1 MAINRTSPHGQWSS
15 RTAFILAATGSA
27 VGLGNIW
34 KFPYITGEH
43 GGGAFVLIYIL
54 CVLFIGIPIMLS
66 EVYLGKRGRLNPI
79 ASIRYI
85 SERENR
91 SKHWKIIGLIGILS
105 GILILSYYSVIAGWT
120 MAYASRS
127 AFGVLNNINAVGA
140 ASMFEDFISDPERLL
155 AWHTMFSIIT
165 AIVVSK
171 GVKSGLESAVIRLMP
186 ALLVLLLALVIFSA
200 FEGDFIGGLKFMLYP
215 DFSKVTWEMVLIAMG
230 QAFFSLSLGMGAL
243 MVYGSYLSDDISI
256 PQTCVIV
263 ASLDTL
269 VALLAGLA
277 IFPIVISSGLEMSS
291 GPGLIFQTLTVAFG
305 AMPGGQLFGTLF
317 FILLIFAAWTSAI
330 SLIEPMIIWLIEK
343 YDLTRK
349 QAATFAASLA
359 WFLGIGTIIS
369 FNVGSNIKIFN
380 MTIFELLEY
389 LTTNILL
396 PIGGIMIAIFVS
408 WFIAKDNINSEL
420 KIKSRFLSSIWYF
433 SARVLAPLAV
443 IFITLNALGI
453 NTNIFLYFN

>member
-1 MAINRTSPHGQWSS
+1 MAINRTSSHGEWSS

-34 KFPYITGEH
+34 KFPYITGEN

-54 CVLFIGIPIMLS
+54 CVLFIGIPIMLA

-85 SERENR
+85 AKKESR
-91 SKHWKIIGLIGILS
+91 SKHWQIIGFIGILA
-105 GILILSYYSVIAGWT
+105 GILILSYYSVVAGWT
-120 MAYASRS
+120 MAYATRT
-127 AFGVLNNINAVGA
+127 AFGVINNIDAIGA
-140 ASMFEDFISDPERLL
+140 AAMFSDFISDPERLL
-155 AWHTMFSIIT
+155 AWHTIFCIIT

-171 GVKSGLESAVIRLMP
+171 GVKSGLEGAVVRLMP

-200 FEGDFIGGLKFMLYP
+200 IEGDFSNGIKFMLYP
-215 DFSKVTWEMVLIAMG
+215 DFSKVGWNTVLIAMG

-243 MVYGSYLSDDISI
+243 MVYGSYLSSDISI

-263 ASLDTL
+263 ALLDTL

-277 IFPIVISSGLEMSS
+277 IFPIVISSGLEMSQ

-317 FILLIFAAWTSAI
+317 FILLIFAAWTSSI

-343 YDLTRK
+343 YNMTRIR
-349 QAATFAASLA
+349 AATMAAGTA
-359 WFLGIGTIIS
+359 WLLGIGTIIS
-369 FNVGSNIKIFN
+369 FNIGSEIKLFN
-380 MTIFELLEY
+380 MTIFESLDY
-389 LTTNILL
+389 LTSNILL
-396 PIGGIMIAIFVS
+396 PLGGILITIFVG
-408 WFIAKDNINSEL
+408 WLVAKKNIDSEL
-420 KIKSRFLSSIWYF
+420 KIQSKLLKKIWYF
-433 SARVLAPLAV
+433 SARILAPLAV
-443 IFITLNALGI
+443 ILVMLNALGLNI
-453 NTNIFLYFN
+453 NIFT

>member
-1 MAINRTSPHGQWSS
+1 MAINRTSSHGEWSS

-34 KFPYITGEH
+34 KFPYIAGEN

-54 CVLFIGIPIMLS
+54 CVMFIGIPIMLA

-79 ASIRYI
+79 ASIKYI
-85 SERENR
+85 SEKENR
-91 SKHWKIIGLIGILS
+91 SKNWRVIGLIGILA

-120 MAYASRS
+120 MAYATRA
-127 AFGVLNNINAVGA
+127 AFGVINNIDAVGA
-140 ASMFEDFISDPERLL
+140 TLMFNDFVSDPERLL
-155 AWHTMFSIIT
+155 AWHTIFSIMT

-171 GVKSGLESAVIRLMP
+171 GVKSGLESAVVRLMP

-200 FEGDFIGGLKFMLYP
+200 IEGDFVSGVKFMLYP
-215 DFSKVTWEMVLIAMG
+215 DFSQVTWKTILIAMG

-243 MVYGSYLSDDISI
+243 MVYGSYLSSDISI

-277 IFPIVISSGLEMSS
+277 IFPIVISSGLEMTQ

-317 FILLIFAAWTSAI
+317 FILLIFAAWTSSI
-330 SLIEPMIIWLIEK
+330 SLIEPMIIWMIEK
-343 YDLTRK
+343 YNITRI
-349 QAATFAASLA
+349 QAATISSGLA
-359 WFLGIGTIIS
+359 WLLGIGTIIS
-369 FNVGSNIKIFN
+369 FNIGSEIKIFN
-380 MTIFELLEY
+380 MNIFETLDY
-389 LTTNILL
+389 LTSNILL
-396 PIGGIMIAIFVS
+396 PLGGIMITIYVS
-408 WFIAKDNINSEL
+408 WLISKESINKEL
-420 KIKSRFLSSIWYF
+420 NIKSSILRYIWYF
-433 SARVLAPLAV
+433 SARFIAPIAV
-443 IFITLNALGI
+443 IMVMLNALGFSI
-453 NTNIFLYFN
+453 EGAL

>member
-1 MAINRTSPHGQWSS
+1 MAINRTSSHGEWSS

-34 KFPYITGEH
+34 KFPYITGEN

-54 CVLFIGIPIMLS
+54 CVLFIGIPIMLA

-85 SERENR
+85 ANKENR
-91 SKHWKIIGLIGILS
+91 SKHWQIIGFIGILA
-105 GILILSYYSVIAGWT
+105 GILILSYYSVVAGWT
-120 MAYASRS
+120 MAYATRT
-127 AFGVLNNINAVGA
+127 AFGVINNIDALGA
-140 ASMFEDFISDPERLL
+140 AAMFSDFVSDPERLL
-155 AWHTMFSIIT
+155 AWHTIFCIIT

-171 GVKSGLESAVIRLMP
+171 GVKSGLEGAVVRLMP

-200 FEGDFIGGLKFMLYP
+200 IEGDFSNGIKFMLYP
-215 DFSKVTWEMVLIAMG
+215 DFSKVGWNTVLIAMG

-243 MVYGSYLSDDISI
+243 MVYGSYLSSDISI

-263 ASLDTL
+263 ALLDTM

-277 IFPIVISSGLEMSS
+277 IFPIVISSGLEMNQ

-317 FILLIFAAWTSAI
+317 FILLIFAAWTSSI

-343 YDLTRK
+343 YSMTRIK
-349 QAATFAASLA
+349 AATIASGAAWL
-359 WFLGIGTIIS
+359 LGIGTIIS
-369 FNVGSNIKIFN
+369 FNIGSEIKLFN
-380 MTIFELLEY
+380 MTIFESLDY
-389 LTTNILL
+389 LTSNILL
-396 PIGGIMIAIFVS
+396 PLGGILITIFVG
-408 WFIAKDNINSEL
+408 WLVAKKNIDSEL
-420 KIKSRFLSSIWYF
+420 KIQSKLLKAIWYF
-433 SARVLAPLAV
+433 SARILAPLAV
-443 IFITLNALGI
+443 ILVMLNALGI
-453 NTNIFLYFN
+453 NTNIFT

>member
-1 MAINRTSPHGQWSS
+1 MAINRTSSHGEWSS

-34 KFPYITGEH
+34 KFPYITGEN
-43 GGGAFVLIYIL
+43 GGGAFVFIYIL
-54 CVLFIGIPIMLS
+54 CVLFIGIPIMLA

-79 ASIRYI
+79 ASIKYI

-91 SKHWKIIGLIGILS
+91 SKNWQIIGLIGILS

-120 MAYASRS
+120 MAYATRT
-127 AFGVLNNINAVGA
+127 AFGIINNIDAEGA
-140 ASMFEDFISDPERLL
+140 AAMFENFISDPERLL

-171 GVKSGLESAVIRLMP
+171 GVKSGLESAVVRLMP
-186 ALLVLLLALVIFSA
+186 ALLVLLLALVFFSA
-200 FEGDFIGGLKFMLYP
+200 IEGDFSNGIKFMLYP
-215 DFSKVTWEMVLIAMG
+215 DFSQVTWETVLIAMG

-243 MVYGSYLSDDISI
+243 MVYGSYLSSEISI

-277 IFPIVISSGLEMSS
+277 IFPIVISSGLEMTQ
-291 GPGLIFQTLTVAFG
+291 GPGLIFQTLTIAFG

-317 FILLIFAAWTSAI
+317 FILLIFAAWTSSI

-343 YDLTRK
+343 YNISRIK
-349 QAATFAASLA
+349 ASIISATLA
-359 WFLGIGTIIS
+359 WLIGIGTIIS
-369 FNVGSNIKIFN
+369 FNIGSDIKIFN
-380 MTIFELLEY
+380 MNIFEVLDY
-389 LTTNILL
+389 LTSNILL
-396 PIGGIMIAIFVS
+396 PMGGIMITIYVS
-408 WFIAKDNINSEL
+408 WLISKENIDSEL
-420 KIKSRFLSSIWYF
+420 KIGSTVLRFVWYF
-433 SARVLAPLAV
+433 SARIIAPLAV
-443 IFITLNALGI
+443 IFVMLNALGLNI
-453 NTNIFLYFN
+453 NIFL

>member
-1 MAINRTSPHGQWSS
+1 MAINRTSSHGEWSS

-34 KFPYITGEH
+34 KFPYITGEN

-54 CVLFIGIPIMLS
+54 CVMFIGIPIMLA

-79 ASIRYI
+79 ASIKYI
-85 SERENR
+85 SEKENR
-91 SKHWKIIGLIGILS
+91 SKNWRVIGLIGILA

-120 MAYASRS
+120 MAYATRA
-127 AFGVLNNINAVGA
+127 AFGVINNIDAVGA
-140 ASMFEDFISDPERLL
+140 TLMFNDFVSDPERLL
-155 AWHTMFSIIT
+155 AWHTIFSIMT

-171 GVKSGLESAVIRLMP
+171 GVKSGLESAVVRLMP

-200 FEGDFIGGLKFMLYP
+200 IEGDFVGGVEFMLYP
-215 DFSKVTWEMVLIAMG
+215 DFSQVTWKTILIAMG

-243 MVYGSYLSDDISI
+243 MVYGSYLSSDISI

-277 IFPIVISSGLEMSS
+277 IFPIVISSGLEMTQ

-317 FILLIFAAWTSAI
+317 FILLIFAAWTSSI
-330 SLIEPMIIWLIEK
+330 SLIEPMIIWMIEK
-343 YDLTRK
+343 YNLTRI
-349 QAATFAASLA
+349 QAATISSGLA
-359 WFLGIGTIIS
+359 WLLGIGTIIS
-369 FNVGSNIKIFN
+369 FNVGSEIKIFN
-380 MTIFELLEY
+380 MNIFETLDY
-389 LTTNILL
+389 LTSNILL
-396 PIGGIMIAIFVS
+396 PLGGIMITIYVS
-408 WFIAKDNINSEL
+408 WLISKESINKEL
-420 KIKSRFLSSIWYF
+420 NIKSNILRYIWYF
-433 SARVLAPLAV
+433 SARFIAPIAV
-443 IFITLNALGI
+443 IMVMLNALGFSI
-453 NTNIFLYFN
+453 DGVL

>member
-1 MAINRTSPHGQWSS
+1 MAINRTSSHGEWSS

-34 KFPYITGEH
+34 KFPYITGEN

-79 ASIRYI
+79 ASIKYI

-91 SKHWKIIGLIGILS
+91 SKNWQIIGLLGILA

-120 MAYASRS
+120 MAYATRT
-127 AFGVLNNINAVGA
+127 AFGIINNIDAIGA
-140 ASMFEDFISDPERLL
+140 SSMFDNFVSDPERLL
-155 AWHTMFSIIT
+155 AWHTLFSIIT

-171 GVKSGLESAVIRLMP
+171 GVKSGLESAVVRLMP
-186 ALLVLLLALVIFSA
+186 ALLVLLIALVIFSA
-200 FEGDFIGGLKFMLYP
+200 IEGDFLNGIKFMLYP
-215 DFSKVTWEMVLIAMG
+215 DFSQVTWKTILIAMG

-243 MVYGSYLSDDISI
+243 MVYGSYLSNDISI

-277 IFPIVISSGLEMSS
+277 IFPIVISSGLEMTQ

-317 FILLIFAAWTSAI
+317 FILLMFAAWTSSI

-343 YDLTRK
+343 YNITRI
-349 QAATFAASLA
+349 QAAIFSAGIA
-359 WFLGIGTIIS
+359 WFIGIGTIIS
-369 FNVGSNIKIFN
+369 FNIGAEIKIFN
-380 MTIFELLEY
+380 LNIFELLDY
-389 LTTNILL
+389 LTSNILL
-396 PIGGIMIAIFVS
+396 PLGGIMITIYVS
-408 WFIAKDNINSEL
+408 WLISKENIDSEL
-420 KIKSRFLSSIWYF
+420 KIKSNLLRKIWYF
-433 SARVLAPLAV
+433 SARVIAPLAV
-443 IFITLNALGI
+443 IFVMLNALGI
-453 NTNIFLYFN
+453 DINLFI

>member
-1 MAINRTSPHGQWSS
+1 MAINRTSSHGEWSS

-34 KFPYITGEH
+34 KFPYIAGEN

-54 CVLFIGIPIMLS
+54 CVMLIGIPIMLA

-79 ASIRYI
+79 ASIKYI
-85 SERENR
+85 SEKENR
-91 SKHWKIIGLIGILS
+91 SKNWRIIGLIGILA

-120 MAYASRS
+120 MAYATRA
-127 AFGVLNNINAVGA
+127 AFGVINNIDAVGA
-140 ASMFEDFISDPERLL
+140 TLMFNDFVSDPERLL
-155 AWHTMFSIIT
+155 AWHTIFSIMT

-171 GVKSGLESAVIRLMP
+171 GVKSGLESAVVRLMP

-200 FEGDFIGGLKFMLYP
+200 IEGDFINGIKFMLYP
-215 DFSKVTWEMVLIAMG
+215 DFSQVTWRTILIAMG

-243 MVYGSYLSDDISI
+243 MVYGSYLSNDISI

-277 IFPIVISSGLEMSS
+277 IFPIVISSGLEMTQ

-317 FILLIFAAWTSAI
+317 FILLIFAAWTSSI
-330 SLIEPMIIWLIEK
+330 SLIEPMIIWMIEK
-343 YDLTRK
+343 YNITRIK
-349 QAATFAASLA
+349 AAIISSGLA

-369 FNVGSNIKIFN
+369 FNVGSEIKIFN
-380 MTIFELLEY
+380 MNIFQTLDY
-389 LTTNILL
+389 LTSNILL
-396 PIGGIMIAIFVS
+396 PLGGIMITIYVS
-408 WFIAKDNINSEL
+408 WLISKESINKELNIQSNTL
-420 KIKSRFLSSIWYF
+420 RFLWYF
-433 SARVLAPLAV
+433 SARFIAPIAV
-443 IFITLNALGI
+443 IMVMLNALGF
-453 NTNIFLYFN
+453 NIDGVL

>member
-1 MAINRTSPHGQWSS
+1 MAINRTSSHGEWSS

-34 KFPYITGEH
+34 KFPYITGEN

-91 SKHWKIIGLIGILS
+91 SKNWQIIGLIGILA

-120 MAYASRS
+120 MAYATRT
-127 AFGVLNNINAVGA
+127 AFGVINNIDALGA
-140 ASMFEDFISDPERLL
+140 TKMFNDFVSDPERLL
-155 AWHTMFSIIT
+155 AWHTIFSIIT

-200 FEGDFIGGLKFMLYP
+200 IEGDFMNGMKFMLYP
-215 DFSKVTWEMVLIAMG
+215 DFSQVTWKTILIAMG

-243 MVYGSYLSDDISI
+243 MVYGSYLSSDISI

-277 IFPIVISSGLEMSS
+277 IFPLVISAGLEMTQ
-291 GPGLIFQTLTVAFG
+291 GPGLLFQTLTVAFG

-317 FILLIFAAWTSAI
+317 FILLIFAAWTSSI
-330 SLIEPMIIWLIEK
+330 SLIEPMVIWLIEK
-343 YDLTRK
+343 FNISRI
-349 QAATFAASLA
+349 QAAIISSGTA
-359 WFLGIGTIIS
+359 WLLGIGTIVS
-369 FNVGSNIKIFN
+369 FNIGKEIKIFN
-380 MTIFELLEY
+380 MNIFEMLDY
-389 LTTNILL
+389 LTSNILL
-396 PIGGIMIAIFVS
+396 PMGGIMITIYVS
-408 WFIAKDNINSEL
+408 WLISKESIDSEL
-420 KIKSRFLSSIWYF
+420 NIRSTILRRIWYL
-433 SARVLAPLAV
+433 SARIIAPLAV
-443 IFITLNALGI
+443 IFVMLNALG
-453 NTNIFLYFN
+453 FNLTIL

>member
-1 MAINRTSPHGQWSS
+1 MAINRTSSHGEWSS

-34 KFPYITGEH
+34 KFPYITGEN

-54 CVLFIGIPIMLS
+54 CVMFIGIPIMLA

-79 ASIRYI
+79 ASIKYI
-85 SERENR
+85 SEKENR
-91 SKHWKIIGLIGILS
+91 SKNWRVIGLIGIVA

-120 MAYASRS
+120 MAYATTA
-127 AFGVLNNINAVGA
+127 AFGVINNIDAVGA
-140 ASMFEDFISDPERLL
+140 TLMFNDFVSDPERLL
-155 AWHTMFSIIT
+155 AWHTIFSIMT

-171 GVKSGLESAVIRLMP
+171 GVKSGLESAVVRLMP

-200 FEGDFIGGLKFMLYP
+200 IEGDFVSGVKFMLYP
-215 DFSKVTWEMVLIAMG
+215 DFSQVTWKTILIAMG

-243 MVYGSYLSDDISI
+243 MVYGSYLSSDISI

-277 IFPIVISSGLEMSS
+277 IFPIVISSGLEMTQ

-317 FILLIFAAWTSAI
+317 FILLIFAAWTSSI
-330 SLIEPMIIWLIEK
+330 SLIEPMIIWMIEK
-343 YDLTRK
+343 YNITRI
-349 QAATFAASLA
+349 QAATISSGLA
-359 WFLGIGTIIS
+359 WLLGIGTIIS
-369 FNVGSNIKIFN
+369 FNVGSEIKIFN
-380 MTIFELLEY
+380 MNIFETLDY
-389 LTTNILL
+389 LTSNILL
-396 PIGGIMIAIFVS
+396 PLGGIMITIYVS
-408 WFIAKDNINSEL
+408 WLISKESINKEL
-420 KIKSRFLSSIWYF
+420 NIKSNILRYIWYF
-433 SARVLAPLAV
+433 SARFIAPIAV
-443 IFITLNALGI
+443 IMVMLNALGFSI
-453 NTNIFLYFN
+453 KGAL

>member
-1 MAINRTSPHGQWSS
+1 MAINRTSSHGEWSS

-34 KFPYITGEH
+34 KFPYITGEN

-54 CVLFIGIPIMLS
+54 CVMFIGIPIMLA

-79 ASIRYI
+79 ASIKYI
-85 SERENR
+85 SEKENR
-91 SKHWKIIGLIGILS
+91 SKNWRVIGLIGILA

-120 MAYASRS
+120 MAYATRA
-127 AFGVLNNINAVGA
+127 AFGVINNIDAVGA
-140 ASMFEDFISDPERLL
+140 TLMFNDFVSYPERLL
-155 AWHTMFSIIT
+155 AWHTIFSIMT

-171 GVKSGLESAVIRLMP
+171 GVKSGLESAVVRLMP

-200 FEGDFIGGLKFMLYP
+200 IEGDFVSGVKFMLYP
-215 DFSKVTWEMVLIAMG
+215 DFSQVTWKTILIAMG

-243 MVYGSYLSDDISI
+243 MVYGSYLSSDISI

-277 IFPIVISSGLEMSS
+277 IFPIVISSGLEMTQ

-317 FILLIFAAWTSAI
+317 FILLIFAAWTSSI
-330 SLIEPMIIWLIEK
+330 SLIEPMIIWMIEK
-343 YDLTRK
+343 YNLTRI
-349 QAATFAASLA
+349 QAATISSGLA
-359 WFLGIGTIIS
+359 WLLGIGTIIS
-369 FNVGSNIKIFN
+369 FNVGSEIKIFN
-380 MTIFELLEY
+380 MNIFETLDY
-389 LTTNILL
+389 LTSNILL
-396 PIGGIMIAIFVS
+396 PLGGIMITIYVS
-408 WFIAKDNINSEL
+408 WLISKESINKEL
-420 KIKSRFLSSIWYF
+420 NIKSNILRYIWYF
-433 SARVLAPLAV
+433 SARFIAPIAV
-443 IFITLNALGI
+443 IMVMLNALGFSI
-453 NTNIFLYFN
+453 DGVL

>member
-1 MAINRTSPHGQWSS
+1 MAINRTSSHGEWSS

-34 KFPYITGEH
+34 KFPYITGEN

-54 CVLFIGIPIMLS
+54 CVLFIGIPIMLA

-85 SERENR
+85 ANKENR
-91 SKHWKIIGLIGILS
+91 SKHWQIIGFIGILA
-105 GILILSYYSVIAGWT
+105 GILILSYYSVVAGWT
-120 MAYASRS
+120 MAYATRT
-127 AFGVLNNINAVGA
+127 AFGVINNIDALGA
-140 ASMFEDFISDPERLL
+140 AAMFSDFVSDPERLL
-155 AWHTMFSIIT
+155 AWHTIFCIIT

-171 GVKSGLESAVIRLMP
+171 GVKSGLEGAVVRLMP

-200 FEGDFIGGLKFMLYP
+200 IEGDFSNGIKFMLYP
-215 DFSKVTWEMVLIAMG
+215 DFSKVGWNTVLIAMG

-243 MVYGSYLSDDISI
+243 MVYGSYLSSDISI

-263 ASLDTL
+263 ALLDTL

-277 IFPIVISSGLEMSS
+277 IFPIVISSGLEMNQ

-317 FILLIFAAWTSAI
+317 FILLIFAAWTSSI

-343 YDLTRK
+343 YSMTRIK
-349 QAATFAASLA
+349 AATIASGAAWL
-359 WFLGIGTIIS
+359 LGIGTIIS
-369 FNVGSNIKIFN
+369 FNIGSEIKLFN
-380 MTIFELLEY
+380 MTIFESLDY
-389 LTTNILL
+389 LTSNILL
-396 PIGGIMIAIFVS
+396 PLGGILITIFVG
-408 WFIAKDNINSEL
+408 WLVAKKNIDSEL
-420 KIKSRFLSSIWYF
+420 KIQSKLLKAIWYF
-433 SARVLAPLAV
+433 SARILAPLAV
-443 IFITLNALGI
+443 ILVMLNALGI
-453 NTNIFLYFN
+453 NTNIFT

>member
-1 MAINRTSPHGQWSS
+1 MAINRTSSHGEWSS

-34 KFPYITGEH
+34 KFPYITGEN

-54 CVLFIGIPIMLS
+54 CVLFIGIPIMIS

-79 ASIRYI
+79 ASIKYI
-85 SERENR
+85 CERENR
-91 SKHWKIIGLIGILS
+91 SKYWQVIGLFGILT

-120 MAYASRS
+120 MAYASRT
-127 AFGVLNNINAVGA
+127 AFGILNNIDAVGA
-140 ASMFEDFISDPERLL
+140 TTMFNDFISDPERLL

-171 GVKSGLESAVIRLMP
+171 GVKSGLESAVMRLMP

-200 FEGDFIGGLKFMLYP
+200 FEGDFINGLKFMLYP
-215 DFSKVTWEMVLIAMG
+215 DFSVVTWKTVLIAMG

-243 MVYGSYLSDDISI
+243 MVYGSYLSNDISI

-277 IFPIVISSGLEMSS
+277 IFPIVISSGLEMSQ

-317 FILLIFAAWTSAI
+317 FILLIFAAWTSSI

-343 YDLTRK
+343 YDLTRM
-349 QAATFAASLA
+349 QAAAFSAGLA
-359 WFLGIGTIIS
+359 WLLGIGTIIS
-369 FNVGSNIKIFN
+369 FNIGSDFTIYG
-380 MTIFELLEY
+380 MTIFELLDY
-389 LTTNILL
+389 
-396 PIGGIMIAIFVS
+396 
-408 WFIAKDNINSEL
+408 
-420 KIKSRFLSSIWYF
+420 
-433 SARVLAPLAV
+433 
-443 IFITLNALGI
+443 IT
-453 NTNIFLYFN
+453 

>member
-34 KFPYITGEH
+34 KFPYIAGEN

-91 SKHWKIIGLIGILS
+91 SKYWQFIGLIGILS

-165 AIVVSK
+165 AIIVSR

-200 FEGDFIGGLKFMLYP
+200 FEGDFVNGLKFMLYP
-215 DFSKVTWEMVLIAMG
+215 DFSAVTWETVLIAMG

-243 MVYGSYLSDDISI
+243 MVYGSYLSNDISI

-277 IFPIVISSGLEMSS
+277 IFPIVISSGLEMSQ

-359 WFLGIGTIIS
+359 WLLGIGTIIS

-380 MTIFELLEY
+380 MTIFELLDY

-396 PIGGIMIAIFVS
+396 PMGGIMIAIFVS

-433 SARVLAPLAV
+433 SARILAPLAV
-443 IFITLNALGI
+443 IFVMLNALGF
-453 NTNIFLYFN
+453 NTNIFQYFN

>member
-1 MAINRTSPHGQWSS
+1 MAINRTSSHGEWSS

-34 KFPYITGEH
+34 KFPYITGEN

-91 SKHWKIIGLIGILS
+91 SKNWQIIGLIGILA

-120 MAYASRS
+120 MAYATRT
-127 AFGVLNNINAVGA
+127 AFGVINNIDALGA
-140 ASMFEDFISDPERLL
+140 TKMFNDFVSDPERLL
-155 AWHTMFSIIT
+155 AWHTIFLIIT

-200 FEGDFIGGLKFMLYP
+200 IEGDFMNGMKFMLYP
-215 DFSKVTWEMVLIAMG
+215 DFSQVTWKTILIAMG

-243 MVYGSYLSDDISI
+243 MVYGSYLSSDISI

-277 IFPIVISSGLEMSS
+277 IFPIVISAGLEMTQ
-291 GPGLIFQTLTVAFG
+291 GPGLLFQTLTVAFG

-317 FILLIFAAWTSAI
+317 FILLIFAAWTSSI
-330 SLIEPMIIWLIEK
+330 SLIEPMVIWLIEK
-343 YDLTRK
+343 FNISRI
-349 QAATFAASLA
+349 QAAIISSGTA
-359 WFLGIGTIIS
+359 WLLGIGTIVS
-369 FNVGSNIKIFN
+369 FNIGKEIKIFK
-380 MTIFELLEY
+380 T
-389 LTTNILL
+389 
-396 PIGGIMIAIFVS
+396 
-408 WFIAKDNINSEL
+408 K
-420 KIKSRFLSSIWYF
+420 KR
-433 SARVLAPLAV
+433 AV
-443 IFITLNALGI
+443 
-453 NTNIFLYFN
+453 

>member
-1 MAINRTSPHGQWSS
+1 MAINRTSSHGEWSS

-34 KFPYITGEH
+34 KFPYITGEN

-54 CVLFIGIPIMLS
+54 CVMFIGIPIMLA

-79 ASIRYI
+79 ASIKYI
-85 SERENR
+85 SEKENR
-91 SKHWKIIGLIGILS
+91 SKNWRVIGLIGILA

-120 MAYASRS
+120 MAYATRA
-127 AFGVLNNINAVGA
+127 AFGVINNIDAVGA
-140 ASMFEDFISDPERLL
+140 TLMFNNFVSDPERLL
-155 AWHTMFSIIT
+155 AWHTIFSIMT

-200 FEGDFIGGLKFMLYP
+200 IEGDFVSGVEFMLYP
-215 DFSKVTWEMVLIAMG
+215 DFSQVTWKTILIAMG

-243 MVYGSYLSDDISI
+243 MVYGSYLSSDISI

-277 IFPIVISSGLEMSS
+277 IFPIVISSGLEMTQ

-317 FILLIFAAWTSAI
+317 FILLIFAAWTSSI
-330 SLIEPMIIWLIEK
+330 SLIEPMIIWMIEK
-343 YDLTRK
+343 YNLTRI
-349 QAATFAASLA
+349 QAATISSGLA
-359 WFLGIGTIIS
+359 WLLGIGTIIS
-369 FNVGSNIKIFN
+369 FNVGSEIKIFN
-380 MTIFELLEY
+380 MNIFETLDY
-389 LTTNILL
+389 LTSNILL
-396 PIGGIMIAIFVS
+396 PLGGIMITIYVS
-408 WFIAKDNINSEL
+408 WLISKESINKEL
-420 KIKSRFLSSIWYF
+420 NIKSNILRYIWYF
-433 SARVLAPLAV
+433 SARFIAPIAV
-443 IFITLNALGI
+443 IMVMLNALGFSI
-453 NTNIFLYFN
+453 DGVL

>member
-1 MAINRTSPHGQWSS
+1 MAINRTSSHGEWSS

-34 KFPYITGEH
+34 KFPYITGEN

-54 CVLFIGIPIMLS
+54 CVMFIGIPIMLA

-79 ASIRYI
+79 ASIKYI
-85 SERENR
+85 SEKENR
-91 SKHWKIIGLIGILS
+91 SKNWRVIGLIGILA

-120 MAYASRS
+120 MAYATRA
-127 AFGVLNNINAVGA
+127 AFGVINNIDAVGA
-140 ASMFEDFISDPERLL
+140 TLMFNDFVSDPERLL
-155 AWHTMFSIIT
+155 AWHTIFSIMT

-171 GVKSGLESAVIRLMP
+171 GVKSGLESAVVRLMP

-200 FEGDFIGGLKFMLYP
+200 IEGDFVSGVKFMLYP
-215 DFSKVTWEMVLIAMG
+215 DFSQVTWKTILIAMG

-243 MVYGSYLSDDISI
+243 MVYGSYLSSDISI

-277 IFPIVISSGLEMSS
+277 IFPIVISSGLEMTQ

-317 FILLIFAAWTSAI
+317 FILLIFAAWTSSI
-330 SLIEPMIIWLIEK
+330 SLIEPMIIWMIEK
-343 YDLTRK
+343 YNLTRI
-349 QAATFAASLA
+349 QAATISSGLA
-359 WFLGIGTIIS
+359 WLLGIGTIIS
-369 FNVGSNIKIFN
+369 FNIGSEIKIFN
-380 MTIFELLEY
+380 MNIFETLDY
-389 LTTNILL
+389 LTSNILL
-396 PIGGIMIAIFVS
+396 PLGGIMITIYVS
-408 WFIAKDNINSEL
+408 WLISKESINKEL
-420 KIKSRFLSSIWYF
+420 NIKSNILRYIWYF
-433 SARVLAPLAV
+433 SARFIAPIAV
-443 IFITLNALGI
+443 IMVMLNALGFSI
-453 NTNIFLYFN
+453 DGVL

>member
-1 MAINRTSPHGQWSS
+1 MAINRTSSHGEWSS

-34 KFPYITGEH
+34 KFPYITGEN

-54 CVLFIGIPIMLS
+54 CVMFIGIPIMLA

-79 ASIRYI
+79 ASIKYI
-85 SERENR
+85 SEKENR
-91 SKHWKIIGLIGILS
+91 SKNWRVIGLIGILA

-120 MAYASRS
+120 MAYATRA
-127 AFGVLNNINAVGA
+127 AFGVINNIDAVGA
-140 ASMFEDFISDPERLL
+140 TLMFNDFVSDPERLL
-155 AWHTMFSIIT
+155 AWHTIFSIMT

-200 FEGDFIGGLKFMLYP
+200 IEGDFVGGVEFMLYP
-215 DFSKVTWEMVLIAMG
+215 DFSQVTWKTILIAMG

-243 MVYGSYLSDDISI
+243 MVYGSYLSSDISI

-277 IFPIVISSGLEMSS
+277 IFPIVISSGLEMTQ

-317 FILLIFAAWTSAI
+317 FILLIFAAWTSSI
-330 SLIEPMIIWLIEK
+330 SLIEPMIIWMIEK
-343 YDLTRK
+343 YNITRI
-349 QAATFAASLA
+349 QAATISSGLA
-359 WFLGIGTIIS
+359 WLLGIGTIIS
-369 FNVGSNIKIFN
+369 FNIGSEIKIFN
-380 MTIFELLEY
+380 MNIFETLDY
-389 LTTNILL
+389 LTSNILL
-396 PIGGIMIAIFVS
+396 PLGGIMITIYVS
-408 WFIAKDNINSEL
+408 WLISKESINKEL
-420 KIKSRFLSSIWYF
+420 NIKSNILRYIWYF
-433 SARVLAPLAV
+433 SARFIAPIAV
-443 IFITLNALGI
+443 IMVMLNALGFSI
-453 NTNIFLYFN
+453 DGVL

>member
-1 MAINRTSPHGQWSS
+1 MAINRTSSHGEWSS

-34 KFPYITGEH
+34 KFPYITGEN

-54 CVLFIGIPIMLS
+54 CVMFIGIPIMLA

-79 ASIRYI
+79 ASIKYI
-85 SERENR
+85 SEKENR
-91 SKHWKIIGLIGILS
+91 SKNWKIIGLIGILA

-120 MAYASRS
+120 MAYATRA
-127 AFGVLNNINAVGA
+127 AFGVINNIDAVGA
-140 ASMFEDFISDPERLL
+140 TSMFNDFVSDPERLL
-155 AWHTMFSIIT
+155 AWHTIFSIMT

-200 FEGDFIGGLKFMLYP
+200 IEGDFLNGVKFMLYP
-215 DFSKVTWEMVLIAMG
+215 DFSQVTWKTILIAMG

-243 MVYGSYLSDDISI
+243 MVYGSYLSKEISI

-277 IFPIVISSGLEMSS
+277 IFPIVISSGLEMTQ

-317 FILLIFAAWTSAI
+317 FILLIFAAWTSSI
-330 SLIEPMIIWLIEK
+330 SLIEPMIIWMIEK
-343 YDLTRK
+343 YNLTRI
-349 QAATFAASLA
+349 QAATISSGLA
-359 WFLGIGTIIS
+359 WLLGIGTIIS
-369 FNVGSNIKIFN
+369 FNVGSEIKIFDMN
-380 MTIFELLEY
+380 IFQTLDY
-389 LTTNILL
+389 LTSNILL
-396 PIGGIMIAIFVS
+396 PLGGIMITMYVS
-408 WFIAKDNINSEL
+408 WFISKESIDKEL
-420 KIKSRFLSSIWYF
+420 NIKSSILRFIWYL
-433 SARVLAPLAV
+433 SARFVAPIAVVLV
-443 IFITLNALGI
+443 MLNALGFSI
-453 NTNIFLYFN
+453 DSVL

>member
-1 MAINRTSPHGQWSS
+1 MAINRTSSHGEWSS

-34 KFPYITGEH
+34 KFPYITGEN

-54 CVLFIGIPIMLS
+54 CVMFIGIPIMLA

-79 ASIRYI
+79 ASIKYI
-85 SERENR
+85 SEKENR
-91 SKHWKIIGLIGILS
+91 SKNWRVIGLIGILA

-120 MAYASRS
+120 MAYATRA
-127 AFGVLNNINAVGA
+127 AFGVINNIDAVGA
-140 ASMFEDFISDPERLL
+140 TLMFNDFVSDPERLL
-155 AWHTMFSIIT
+155 AWHTIFSIMT

-171 GVKSGLESAVIRLMP
+171 GVKSGLESAVVRLMP

-200 FEGDFIGGLKFMLYP
+200 IEGDFVSGVKFMLYP
-215 DFSKVTWEMVLIAMG
+215 DFSQVTWKTILIAMG

-243 MVYGSYLSDDISI
+243 MVYGSYLSSDISI

-277 IFPIVISSGLEMSS
+277 IFPIVISSGLEMTQ

-317 FILLIFAAWTSAI
+317 FILLIFAAWTSSI
-330 SLIEPMIIWLIEK
+330 SLIEPMIIWMIEK
-343 YDLTRK
+343 YNITRI
-349 QAATFAASLA
+349 QAATISSGLA
-359 WFLGIGTIIS
+359 WLLGIGTIIS
-369 FNVGSNIKIFN
+369 FNIGSEIKIFN
-380 MTIFELLEY
+380 MNIFETLDY
-389 LTTNILL
+389 LTSNILL
-396 PIGGIMIAIFVS
+396 PLGGIMITIYVS
-408 WFIAKDNINSEL
+408 WLISKESINKEL
-420 KIKSRFLSSIWYF
+420 NIKSNILRYIWYF
-433 SARVLAPLAV
+433 SARFIAPIAV
-443 IFITLNALGI
+443 IMVMLNALGFSI
-453 NTNIFLYFN
+453 DGVL

>member
-1 MAINRTSPHGQWSS
+1 MAINRTSSHGEWSS

-34 KFPYITGEH
+34 KFPYITGEN

-54 CVLFIGIPIMLS
+54 CVLFIGIPIMLA

-79 ASIRYI
+79 ASIKYI
-85 SERENR
+85 SEKENR
-91 SKHWKIIGLIGILS
+91 SKNWRIIGLIGILA

-120 MAYASRS
+120 MAYATRA
-127 AFGVLNNINAVGA
+127 AFGVINNIDAVGA
-140 ASMFEDFISDPERLL
+140 RLMFNDFVSDPERLL
-155 AWHTMFSIIT
+155 AWHTIFSIMT

-200 FEGDFIGGLKFMLYP
+200 IEGDFLNGVKFMLYP
-215 DFSKVTWEMVLIAMG
+215 DFSQVTWKTILIAMG

-243 MVYGSYLSDDISI
+243 MVYGSYLSSDISI

-277 IFPIVISSGLEMSS
+277 IFPIVISSGLEMTQ

-317 FILLIFAAWTSAI
+317 FILLIFAAWTSSI
-330 SLIEPMIIWLIEK
+330 SLIEPMIIWMIEK
-343 YDLTRK
+343 YNLTRI
-349 QAATFAASLA
+349 QAATISSGLA
-359 WFLGIGTIIS
+359 WLLGIGTIIS
-369 FNVGSNIKIFN
+369 FNIGSNIKIFN
-380 MTIFELLEY
+380 MNIFETLDY
-389 LTTNILL
+389 LTSNILL
-396 PIGGIMIAIFVS
+396 PLGGIMITIYVS
-408 WFIAKDNINSEL
+408 WLISKESINKEL
-420 KIKSRFLSSIWYF
+420 NIKSNILRFIWYF
-433 SARVLAPLAV
+433 SARFVAPIAV
-443 IFITLNALGI
+443 IMVMLNALGFSI
-453 NTNIFLYFN
+453 DGVL